1 VDGLW
6 TALFGCETLNCYHKQ
21 ALVTKIHGTLLVLTC
36 DCCCALPVSVQFAAQ
51 HELARSRPPLPSA
64 TQRFSPQHRQPPHP
78 QHYAGSYQSSSESSL
93 EGPSYFHS
101 YQQDT
106 GHNQHTSL
114 TAGAPSERTPLVQSS
129 ANITP
134 KARHDLVLQQD
145 PSQRGSAVSYPA
157 KDAAAA
163 ARPTQVARDQSGL
176 CDYRHHSGFLAME

>member
-6 TALFGCETLNCYHKQ
+6 TALFGCEALNCYHKQ
-21 ALVTKIHGTLLVLTC
+21 ALVTKIHGALLVLTC
-36 DCCCALPVSVQFAAQ
+36 DCCCARSVSVQFAAQ

-64 TQRFSPQHRQPPHP
+64 TQRFSPQHRQSSQP
-78 QHYAGSYQSSSESSL
+78 QHYAGSYQSSSGSSL

-106 GHNQHTSL
+106 ANNQHTSL
-114 TAGAPSERTPLVQSS
+114 AAGPSEHTPLVPSS

-134 KARHDLVLQQD
+134 KARHDLALQQD

-157 KDAAAA
+157 KDTAVAV
-163 ARPTQVARDQSGL
+163 RPTLVARDQSGL